1 MAIQALEGFSLYLNT
16 IEDRLREYYSACE
29 NEKMVSAAIDK
40 EIDEVL
46 LPKLKEVATQDV
58 QEGGKPDMLF
68 TTKTCGSKKRPVLF
82 LNGMVFASADALDGE
97 DGIIEKLQ
105 LPRTDR
111 GVMEIAKELYVFIE
125 DVKEKHYWQII
136 EQYAPDKTYE
146 GVKEFL
152 DSLPLVIKP
161 DNIDYEVVTDKYIS
175 IKSNK
180 TTRNNDNNMVNMVV
194 GNWLA
199 QNGFRVKI
207 EGDTLNIS
215 GNDCKD
221 MELCFSFC
229 RKDPKDYYHLDDIII
244 NSYYEN
250 SMHQETIKRNVRD
263 DRRAYNAK
271 LDPKDAEKFDE
282 YVTDV
287 IYGDG
292 VFAKKQNEIYK
303 AREKAELAALD

>member
-46 LPKLKEVATQDV
+46 LPKLKEVAAQDI

-111 GVMEIAKELYVFIE
+111 GVMEIAKELYAFIE

-136 EQYAPDKTYE
+136 EQYAPDKTFE

-152 DSLPLVIKP
+152 DSMPMVIKP
-161 DNIDYEVVTDKYIS
+161 DNIDYKVVNDKYIS
-175 IKSNK
+175 IRSNK
-180 TTRNNDNNMVNMVV
+180 TTRNNDNNMANMVV

-229 RKDPKDYYHLDDIII
+229 RKDPKDYYHLDNVII
-244 NSYYEN
+244 SG
-250 SMHQETIKRNVRD
+250 IKNISSTQIILSR
-263 DRRAYNAK
+263 
-271 LDPKDAEKFDE
+271 
-282 YVTDV
+282 
-287 IYGDG
+287 
-292 VFAKKQNEIYK
+292 
-303 AREKAELAALD
+303 